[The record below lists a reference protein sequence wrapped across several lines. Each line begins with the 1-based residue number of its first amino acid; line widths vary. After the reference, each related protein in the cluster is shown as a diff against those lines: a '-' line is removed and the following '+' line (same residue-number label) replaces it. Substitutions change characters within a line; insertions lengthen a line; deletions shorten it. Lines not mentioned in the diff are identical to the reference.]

1 MEKPERLENDT
12 QAVAQAPTMTLAQS
26 FANTAAPARLPMLPP
41 SIGFA
46 MVEECDVIHSMM
58 PKNGADGKADDTC
71 RSILGRMPRRAVQ
84 R

>member
-12 QAVAQAPTMTLAQS
+12 QAVAQAPAKALAQS
-26 FANTAAPARLPMLPP
+26 FANTAAPARQRMLPP
-41 SIGFA
+41 SNSVA

-58 PKNGADGKADDTC
+58 PENRADGKADDTC
-71 RSILGRMPRRAVQ
+71 RSILGRMPRGAVQ